1 MIFYF
6 YDGKG
11 CFYILNY
18 DALKDPLFYKS
29 HIKYYIYTSRFD
41 GRQQVYCYSK
51 ETRWRNMTSDVNLA
65 EYKKGDVRDII

>member
-11 CFYILNY
+11 CFYILDY
-18 DALKDPLFYKS
+18 DSLKPPPIGS
-29 HIKYYIYTSRFD
+29 IYASRFD
-41 GRQQVYCYSK
+41 GRQQAYCYSK
-51 ETRWRNMTSDVNLA
+51 ETRWRNITTDVNLA